1 MKYKF
6 IDEIT
11 SDVMFEAYGKTLE
24 ELLVNSATAMFELIC
39 QIDKIK
45 PEKSIKVEFLSNFK
59 DLIYDWLSNLL
70 TGSEVAGLFLSKFEV
85 KVKEENGKYHVKA
98 ECFGEQISKEKGGTV
113 VKAVTYYKYKVEK
126 TPEGYKTRVSF
137 DI

>member
-24 ELLVNSATAMFELIC
+24 ELLINSATAMFEIIC
-39 QIDKIK
+39 QINKIK
-45 PEKSIKVEFLSNFK
+45 PEKSMGIEFESSFE
-59 DLIYDWLSNLL
+59 DIVHDWLSNIL
-70 TGSEVAGLFLSKFEV
+70 TESEINGLFLSKFEV
-85 KVKEENGKYHVKA
+85 KVEKNEKYHVKA
-98 ECFGEQISKEKGGTV
+98 KCYGEPISKEKGETV

-126 TPEGYKTRVSF
+126 TPEGFKARVSF